1 MRLVFCNLTMVILVR
16 EKNRT
21 DMNEAFLCCSLTMVI
36 PDMGKQ
42 YENELKLNSAEDD
55 HIGSL
60 SNYNSRTVRQIKI
73 KIIQG

>member
-1 MRLVFCNLTMVILVR
+1 MRLMFYNLTMVILVR

-42 YENELKLNSAEDD
+42 YENELNSAEDD

>member
-1 MRLVFCNLTMVILVR
+1 MKL
-16 EKNRT
+16 
-21 DMNEAFLCCSLTMVI
+21 LCCSLTMVI

-42 YENELKLNSAEDD
+42 YENELNSAEDD